1 MTEVAVRYHPQ
12 TLTAAAFAAYGVV
25 VESDQDGFT
34 SVLQR
39 PDAHGWQAGINRV
52 TATLIETL
60 HCHIDTWECFAP
72 VDTGLAIA
80 VASAVTRSLDDPADA
95 RNLIAVFALTAP
107 VCVSPGTWHSLMLRT
122 PDGGMADY
130 GAVDSGAGS
139 PGALDS
145 GPTSP
150 GTASFGPASPG
161 RVDSVWAGPAPTGPG
176 RVFVCEN
183 AQVSG
188 MSLNLPWSVR
198 SA

>member
-12 TLTAAAFAAYGVV
+12 VLTAAAFAAYGVV

-39 PDAHGWQAGINRV
+39 PDADGWQAGINRV
-52 TATLIETL
+52 STTIIGTL
-60 HCHIDTWECFAP
+60 HCHVDTWECFAP
-72 VDTGLAIA
+72 IDAGLAIA
-80 VASAVTRSLDDPADA
+80 VASAAMRSLDDPATA
-95 RNLIAVFALTAP
+95 RSHIDVFALTAP

-122 PDGGMADY
+122 PDGE
-130 GAVDSGAGS
+130 SGASGV
-139 PGALDS
+139 ADS
-145 GPTSP
+145 IP
-150 GTASFGPASPG
+150 ASFGPASPIPAN
-161 RVDSVWAGPAPTGPG
+161 SGPVSPG